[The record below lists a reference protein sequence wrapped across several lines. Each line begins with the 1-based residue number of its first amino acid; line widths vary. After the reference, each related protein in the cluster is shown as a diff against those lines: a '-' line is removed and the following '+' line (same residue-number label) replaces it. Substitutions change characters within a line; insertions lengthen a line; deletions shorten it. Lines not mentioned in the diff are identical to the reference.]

1 MVTNMKTINL
11 KVLFECGVPVVL
23 CMLPIFC

>member
-1 MVTNMKTINL
+1 MKTINL

-23 CMLPIFC
+23 CMLLMFCYAL